1 MELKLLCVK
10 EATGDKANNPSEV
23 WSLMRDEALADRECF
38 WVLHLNTKL
47 RIIEKELV
55 AMGALDHAVVCPRE
69 VFRKAVINST
79 AQIITVHNH
88 PSGSV
93 EPSSEDQQCWEKL
106 KNAGDILG
114 IGITDNL
121 IITKEGYYS
130 QKERGK

>member
-1 MELKLLCVK
+1 MKLKLLCVK
-10 EATGDKANNPSEV
+10 EATGVMANSPTEV
-23 WSLMRDEALADRECF
+23 WKSMMAEALADRECF
-38 WVLHLNTKL
+38 WVLHLNIKL
-47 RIIEKELV
+47 QIIEKELV

-93 EPSSEDQQCWEKL
+93 EPSPEDRQCWEKL

-121 IITKEGYYS
+121 IIAKEGYYS
-130 QKERGK
+130 QKERG